1 MATEP
6 TSPQMAPTTPSRRPR
21 PRNLRS
27 SSARLA
33 PIAIRMPISCV
44 LFRRVRDQAV
54 DAERGEN
61 HRDDAED
68 HDAPAAIEKTESATR
83 VCSVSMRAFRIGR
96 LDPAP
101 ARLSA
106 DARAARLLDLASARA
121 ASWPADSSVR
131 AADIR
136 ADADLR

>member
-44 LFRRVRDQAV
+44 LSAHRT
-54 DAERGEN
+54 ERGEN

-83 VCSVSMRAFRIGR
+83 VCSVSMRGQNRKVGIQR
-96 LDPAP
+96 LHG
-101 ARLSA
+101 
-106 DARAARLLDLASARA
+106 
-121 ASWPADSSVR
+121 
-131 AADIR
+131 
-136 ADADLR
+136 